1 MTHRFLALT
10 VASLSLLAS
19 VTAQAQGLRSTAA
32 PVGVVAPAAT
42 PPPAQSAGDY
52 IVAVV
57 NSEPITNNEVR
68 LATQR
73 LLQQLAQQGRGAPD
87 PRELERQVL
96 ERLIN
101 EKTQLQLAR
110 ESGIHADDA
119 ALDQAEQNIARQNQM
134 GVAELRR
141 QLAQDGVPLSQFRAQ
156 LQEQLLLTRVRE
168 REVEARV
175 RVSDQEVD
183 QYLRQQQ
190 NNNDPAA
197 QELNLAQI
205 LVAVPETASPE
216 QIAALQAKAERA
228 LVRARAGEDFAA
240 LVREFSDASGS
251 TTAANAGQLGL
262 RTTDRYPA
270 LFVAATAQLGVGELS
285 ALVRSGAGFHILK
298 VLEKKSA
305 GLPAMTL
312 TQSRARHILLR
323 LGPQLSE
330 AGARARLSEFK
341 QRVLAGKADFAALA
355 REHSQDG
362 SATQGGD
369 LGWTNPGM
377 FVPEFEAAMDA
388 LSPGQISEP
397 LVSRFG
403 VHLIQL
409 LERRSTALS
418 PQEQRE
424 RVRAMLRE
432 KKLDEAYLTWAQ
444 DLRGR
449 AYVEMREPPQ

>member
-10 VASLSLLAS
+10 VASLSLLAAGTS
-19 VTAQAQGLRSTAA
+19 QAQGLRSTAA
-32 PVGVVAPAAT
+32 PVGVVAPAAA
-42 PPPAQSAGDY
+42 PAPAQSAGDY

-87 PRELERQVL
+87 HQELERQML

-110 ESGIHADDA
+110 ESGIRADDA
-119 ALDQAEQNIARQNQM
+119 AIDQAEQNIALQNQM
-134 GVAELRR
+134 TVTELHR
-141 QLAQDGVPLSQFRAQ
+141 QLAQEGVPLSQFRTQ

-183 QYLRQQQ
+183 QYLHQQQ

-197 QELNLAQI
+197 MELNLAQI
-205 LVAVPETASPE
+205 LVAVPDTASPE
-216 QIAALQAKAERA
+216 QLAALQAKAERA
-228 LVRARAGEDFAA
+228 LAKARAGEDFAT
-240 LVREFSDASGS
+240 LVREFSDAPGS
-251 TTAANAGQLGL
+251 ATTTNGGQLGL

-270 LFVAATAQLGVGELS
+270 IFVKATAQLGVGELS
-285 ALVRSGAGFHILK
+285 AMVRSGAGFHILK
-298 VLEKKSA
+298 VLEKRNA
-305 GLPAMTL
+305 GLPAMTV

-323 LGPQLSE
+323 LGPQLNE

-341 QRVLAGKADFAALA
+341 QLVLAGKADFAALA
-355 REHSQDG
+355 REYSQDG
-362 SATQGGD
+362 SSTQGGD

-377 FVPEFEAAMDA
+377 FVPEFEAAMNA
-388 LSPGQISEP
+388 LAPGQISEP

-409 LERRSTALS
+409 MERRTATLS

-424 RVRAMLRE
+424 RVRALLQE

>member
-10 VASLSLLAS
+10 VASLSLLAAATS
-19 VTAQAQGLRSTAA
+19 QAQGLHSTAA
-32 PVGVVAPAAT
+32 PVGVVAPAAA

-73 LLQQLAQQGRGAPD
+73 LLQQLTQQGRDAPD
-87 PRELERQVL
+87 HRELVRQVL

-110 ESGIHADDA
+110 ESGIRADDA
-119 ALDQAEQNIARQNQM
+119 ALDQAEQNIAQQNQM

-141 QLAQDGVPLSQFRAQ
+141 QLAQEGVPLNQFRTQ

-183 QYLRQQQ
+183 EYLRQQQ

-197 QELNLAQI
+197 MELNLAQI
-205 LVAVPETASPE
+205 LVAVPDTASPE
-216 QIAALQAKAERA
+216 QLAALQAKAERA
-228 LVRARAGEDFAA
+228 LAKARAGEDFAT
-240 LVREFSDASGS
+240 LVREFSDAPDSA
-251 TTAANAGQLGL
+251 TTTNGGQLGL

-270 LFVAATAQLGVGELS
+270 LFVKATAQLGVGELS

-298 VLEKKSA
+298 VLEKRSA
-305 GLPAMTL
+305 GLPAMTV

-323 LGPQLSE
+323 LGPQLNE

-341 QRVLAGKADFAALA
+341 QRVLAGKADFATLA
-355 REHSQDG
+355 REYSQDG
-362 SATQGGD
+362 SSTQGGD

-377 FVPEFEAAMDA
+377 FVPEFEAAMNA
-388 LSPGQISEP
+388 LAPGQISEP

-409 LERRSTALS
+409 MERRTATLN